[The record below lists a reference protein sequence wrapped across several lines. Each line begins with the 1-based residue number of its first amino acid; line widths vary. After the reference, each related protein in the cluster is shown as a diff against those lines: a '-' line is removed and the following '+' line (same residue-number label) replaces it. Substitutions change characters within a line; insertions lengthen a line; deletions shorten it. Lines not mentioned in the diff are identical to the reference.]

1 MPRAVELKVWCV
13 ACTRVPTRGG
23 LSLTPLFP
31 QSLHAWS
38 RRADPLLMALS
49 EGILRDERALDD
61 GDGVEV
67 VRFTFGTRFTEPF
80 SGYDKE
86 KVELLR
92 VIGHLERV
100 MGKTVRCVL
109 GHSKAATVVCLALGE
124 LSIGGERIGAACISG
139 RFDMARGV
147 ERSVGRGIVQA
158 VMAGDPQLVTV
169 SKTTQPFWLTRE
181 RLEERAAID
190 MGRAIATMSQN
201 VSGNGLKVCFL
212 VAHGESDE
220 RIPISDALAYAR
232 AFRERGDEAEVH
244 LIPGADHCF
253 SSPGH
258 RDQLVGRVAAFVHGT
273 VLR

>member
-23 LSLTPLFP
+23 LSLTPLLP

-124 LSIGGERIGAACISG
+124 LSVGGERIGAACISG
-139 RFDMARGV
+139 RFDMSRGV
-147 ERSVGRGIVQA
+147 ERSVGRR
-158 VMAGDPQLVTV
+158 L
-169 SKTTQPFWLTRE
+169 KTE
-181 RLEERAAID
+181 
-190 MGRAIATMSQN
+190 G
-201 VSGNGLKVCFL
+201 
-212 VAHGESDE
+212 
-220 RIPISDALAYAR
+220 
-232 AFRERGDEAEVH
+232 
-244 LIPGADHCF
+244 
-253 SSPGH
+253 
-258 RDQLVGRVAAFVHGT
+258 
-273 VLR
+273 

>member
-1 MPRAVELKVWCV
+1 M
-13 ACTRVPTRGG
+13 
-23 LSLTPLFP
+23 
-31 QSLHAWS
+31 
-38 RRADPLLMALS
+38 
-49 EGILRDERALDD
+49 
-61 GDGVEV
+61 
-67 VRFTFGTRFTEPF
+67 
-80 SGYDKE
+80 
-86 KVELLR
+86 
-92 VIGHLERV
+92 
-100 MGKTVRCVL
+100 
-109 GHSKAATVVCLALGE
+109 
-124 LSIGGERIGAACISG
+124 
-139 RFDMARGV
+139 
-147 ERSVGRGIVQA
+147 
-158 VMAGDPQLVTV
+158 TV